1 MAVYEMEDERY
12 KYEVSGQIIVTSY
25 FSDNVATGQ
34 RRVNR
39 IATEYREK
47 GFFVIVNSNVNHGVD
62 LLVLDANTGKLVE
75 VGESTNYGKERYYI
89 GEEKLKRYITSL
101 NYYDRLPNVRKRL
114 YVSFLSNVVSE
125 HVSQKTLDWLNRS
138 KIEIVIC
145 GSQD

>member
-62 LLVLDANTGKLVE
+62 LLVLDAFTGKLIE
-75 VGESTNYGKERYYI
+75 VAESTNYGKERYFI
-89 GEEKLKRYITSL
+89 SEEKLKRYITSL
-101 NYYDRLPNVRKRL
+101 NEYDVLPSVRKRL

-125 HVSQKTLDWLNRS
+125 HVSEETLEWLHRS
-138 KIEIVIC
+138 KIEILVC
-145 GSQD
+145 GGQD

>member
-1 MAVYEMEDERY
+1 MYEMGKGEY
-12 KYEVSGQIIVTSY
+12 KHGVSGQIIITSY
-25 FSDNVATGQ
+25 FSDNVLTGQ

-39 IATEYREK
+39 IATEFREK
-47 GFFVIVNSNVNHGVD
+47 GFFVITNNSANHGVD

>member
-1 MAVYEMEDERY
+1 MNVIGEVEY
-12 KYEVSGQIIVTSY
+12 KHEVSGQIIVSSY

-75 VGESTNYGKERYYI
+75 VAESTNYRKEQYFI
-89 GEEKLKRYITSL
+89 SEEKLKRYITSL
-101 NYYDRLPNVRKRL
+101 NDYDRLPNVRKRL

-138 KIEIVIC
+138 KIEIFVC
-145 GSQD
+145 GGQD